1 MASIQE
7 EREFDSWLQALH
19 DQKLQPQQLA
29 VLQQMIE
36 QGQAETLD
44 RAAQFL
50 DWQESVLDPIE
61 HLYGL

>member
-7 EREFDSWLQALH
+7 EREFDSWLQALQ
-19 DQKLQPQQLA
+19 DQKLQPQQIA

-44 RAAQFL
+44 RAAQLL

>member
-7 EREFDSWLQALH
+7 EREFDSWLQALQ
-19 DQKLQPQQLA
+19 DQKLQPQQIA
-29 VLQQMIE
+29 VLHQMIE
-36 QGQAETLD
+36 EGQAETLE
-44 RAAQFL
+44 RAAQLL

>member
-1 MASIQE
+1 MASILE
-7 EREFDSWLQALH
+7 AREFNSWLQALH
-19 DQKLQPQQLA
+19 EQKLQPEQLA

-36 QGQAETLD
+36 QGQADTLE
-44 RAAQFL
+44 RAAQLL

>member
-7 EREFDSWLQALH
+7 EREFDSWLQALQ
-19 DQKLQPQQLA
+19 DQKLQPEQIA

-44 RAAQFL
+44 RAAQLL

>member
-7 EREFDSWLQALH
+7 EREFDSWLQALQ
-19 DQKLQPQQLA
+19 DQKLQPEQIA

-44 RAAQFL
+44 RAAQLL

-61 HLYGL
+61 HMYGL

>member
-19 DQKLQPQQLA
+19 DQKLQPQQIA
-29 VLQQMIE
+29 VLHQMIE
-36 QGQAETLD
+36 EGQAETLE
-44 RAAQFL
+44 RAAQLL

>member
-1 MASIQE
+1 MASIRE
-7 EREFDSWLQALH
+7 EREFNSWLQALH
-19 DQKLQPQQLA
+19 DQKLQPEQIA

-36 QGQAETLD
+36 QGQAKTLE
-44 RAAQFL
+44 RAAQLL

>member
-1 MASIQE
+1 MASILE
-7 EREFDSWLQALH
+7 EREFNSWLQALH
-19 DQKLQPQQLA
+19 DQKLQPEQLA

-36 QGQAETLD
+36 QGQAKTLE
-44 RAAQFL
+44 RAAQLL

>member
-7 EREFDSWLQALH
+7 ECEFDSWLQALQ
-19 DQKLQPQQLA
+19 DQKLQPEQIA

-44 RAAQFL
+44 RAAQLL

-61 HLYGL
+61 HMYGL